1 MGSDV
6 LSAIIRVVRIRGRIY
21 QPLLFFCVCAMDGN
35 AQQRV
40 VDVEAELRALR
51 AEKQALS
58 RERARLRQLRKNE
71 QRKHARLVR
80 KARKLSKSVL
90 LQLAS
95 EK

>member
-1 MGSDV
+1 
-6 LSAIIRVVRIRGRIY
+6 
-21 QPLLFFCVCAMDGN
+21 MDGN
-35 AQQRV
+35 GQQRA

-71 QRKHARLVR
+71 QRKHARLVS
-80 KARKLSKSVL
+80 KARTLSKAVL